1 MVLED
6 GEMKELGNHTQLIQK
21 NGIYKE
27 MFEKQQLE
35 ASMGEQE
42 VAR

>member
-6 GEMKELGNHTQLIQK
+6 GEMKELGNHAQLIQQ

-35 ASMGEQE
+35 ASIGEQE